1 MDTGAGEQVCGS
13 YDFGHVKLVR
23 GPEGRAEDSDRR
35 TVETLSSSHCGFLLS
50 VSRAESTF
58 HYSGRGTSGSQR
70 LAPVGQPGGQILR
83 RQSGGTLDLTRRGG
97 LFMLQ
102 ASTHVH
108 PRLLASVTED
118 EPEVPLDV
126 MDEEMERDL
135 VGRQEPEA
143 PHAVE
148 HRAPR

>member
-1 MDTGAGEQVCGS
+1 MLIPSRLEGTCRSSLWTQEQGEQVWGS

-108 PRLLASVTED
+108 SQTPSF
-118 EPEVPLDV
+118 
-126 MDEEMERDL
+126 RD
-135 VGRQEPEA
+135 R
-143 PHAVE
+143 
-148 HRAPR
+148 R